1 MSTSVGRDLRFVV
14 DLNGASAIIQVL
26 DRETGELIREIPANQ
41 LSTYAPEEGT
51 AAARLLDAIA

>member
-14 DLNGASAIIQVL
+14 DLNGAQAIIQVL

-41 LSTYAPEEGT
+41 LSTYALEEGT